1 MDYISMVPPEAQLHG
16 WVGGEDPHPAFPAS
30 AIQPQ
35 RFRDSVPELQVME
48 GRPGWES
55 QRIGLQT
62 HPSNLSPALPE
73 PCAGA
78 LKASLAFQFEVLQFK
93 KGAGG
98 RRKI

>member
-1 MDYISMVPPEAQLHG
+1 MV
-16 WVGGEDPHPAFPAS
+16 VGEVHTLPAFPAS

-35 RFRDSVPELQVME
+35 RFRDSVPELQVKE
-48 GRPGWES
+48 RRLGWES

-78 LKASLAFQFEVLQFK
+78 LKASLAFQLKVLQFK

-98 RRKI
+98 RIKI